1 MILIRGGNIKM
12 SKLTI
17 EYINIDELIPYIN
30 NPRINDNAV
39 DVVAASIK
47 EFGFKNPIL
56 IDRENVIIAGHTR
69 LKAAKKLGLKE
80 VPTIK
85 VEDLTDEQVKALRL
99 VDNKTGELAEWD
111 WNVLEKE
118 LAELEFEFGSE
129 KLESMGFELECID
142 LDEFGTEFALP
153 EGEQGEMRTMSFQ
166 LHVRQ
171 KETIEYALGL
181 VEDGETFGN
190 KNKNGNA
197 LYGVVSEWLAQR
209 K

>member
-1 MILIRGGNIKM
+1 MAKEEIIYRKV
-12 SKLTI
+12 
-17 EYINIDELIPYIN
+17 DELIPYDD
-30 NPRINDNAV
+30 NPRDNDGAV
-39 DVVAASIK
+39 ESVMNSIR
-47 EFGFKNPIL
+47 EFGFKVPVV
-56 IDRENVIIAGHTR
+56 IDENDVIVAGHTR
-69 LKAAKKLGLKE
+69 IKASKGLGLEE
-80 VPTIK
+80 VPTIVAK
-85 VEDLTDEQVKALRL
+85 DLTDEQVKAFRL

-129 KLESMGFELECID
+129 KLESMGFELERID
-142 LDEFGTEFALP
+142 PDDFGTEFELP

-166 LHVRQ
+166 LHFKQ

-190 KNKNGNA
+190 ENKNGNA
-197 LYGVVSEWLAQR
+197 LYGVVSEWLALR

>member
-1 MILIRGGNIKM
+1 M
-12 SKLTI
+12 SKLKI
-17 EYINIDELIPYIN
+17 EYKNVSELIPYIN

-47 EFGFKNPIL
+47 EFGFKNPII
-56 IDRENVIIAGHTR
+56 IDKENVIIAGHTR
-69 LKAAKKLGLKE
+69 LKAARKLGLQE

-85 VEDLTDEQVKALRL
+85 AEDLTDEQVKALRL
-99 VDNKTGELAEWD
+99 VDNKTGELTEWD

-129 KLESMGFELECID
+129 KLESMGFKLERID
-142 LDEFGTEFALP
+142 PDEFGTEFTLP

-166 LHVRQ
+166 LHVKQ
-171 KETIEYALGL
+171 KETVEYALGL
-181 VEDGETFGN
+181 VEGGETFGN
-190 KNKNGNA
+190 KNRNGNA